1 MIGQP
6 GRAVPSAVP
15 PTTAAMMLQ
24 VFVGLMC
31 IASSGAVAAS
41 GHLARPPY
49 VPSETLVEQVLMYGS
64 VLQPQQHQQQ
74 QQQVQQVQEQLL
86 QRQQRDQPVTGFF
99 EQKLDHYDPLEQR
112 TWRQKFYINAA
123 FEPENVQPNQRAAA
137 VPIYMYIGGEGM
149 KSSFSTEQD
158 K

>member
-6 GRAVPSAVP
+6 GRAMPSAVP

-41 GHLARPPY
+41 GHLTRPPY

-86 QRQQRDQPVTGFF
+86 QRQQ
-99 EQKLDHYDPLEQR
+99 LEQR

-123 FEPENVQPNQRAAA
+123 FEPKNVQPNQRAAA